1 MFVLSMWITAN
12 FLVGGIKNQ
21 PEFDVVHKLQ
31 VFPTVYATILRTQ
44 IWFRVAGNIASH
56 ATAFWGKDEVFPG
69 MTGKMIGALTY
80 FLMNSGKEQ
89 SCQCEK
95 GIANLNT
102 GADDETP
109 GEMCTVYVHFR
120 RLANVWKQ
128 ESSET
133 TMPFLFQ
140 VPSGV
145 QKWMHALV
153 GGCLLPI
160 SFLTG
165 SAHSFIKLGEKT

>member
-109 GEMCTVYVHFR
+109 GEMCTVYDI
-120 RLANVWKQ
+120 
-128 ESSET
+128 
-133 TMPFLFQ
+133 
-140 VPSGV
+140 SGV
-145 QKWMHALV
+145 WQTRGSRKV
-153 GGCLLPI
+153 RKRRCPFCSRFPVVYRSGCMLWWVVVCCQYPSSQAPHTVSLN
-160 SFLTG
+160 
-165 SAHSFIKLGEKT
+165 